1 MITGRE
7 EQFQRTAALMGEE
20 AIQWLGASTVAVFG
34 IGGVGGFCVE
44 ALARA
49 GVGKLVLFDGDSVEK
64 TNLNRQLIALHSTIG
79 QAKVEVMKER
89 ILDICP
95 QIEVEADNCFFLPD
109 QSANIPFQEYDYI
122 VDAVDTVTAK
132 VELIVQAARHRIPVI
147 SCMGTGNK
155 FDPTRFQVAD
165 IYETAVCP
173 LARVMRRELKARGIK
188 RCKVVYSRETAVH
201 TELGRTPGSVS
212 FIPPVAGL
220 ILAGEVIKD
229 LTIRYQNAGE
239 YKNRY

>member
-7 EQFQRTAALMGEE
+7 EQFQRTAALLGEE
-20 AIQWLGASTVAVFG
+20 AIHWLGASTVAIFG
-34 IGGVGGFCVE
+34 VGGVGGFCVE

-49 GVGKLVLFDGDSVEK
+49 GVGKLVLFDGDSIEES
-64 TNLNRQLIALHSTIG
+64 NINRQIIATHSTIG
-79 QAKVEVMKER
+79 QAKVEAMKER

-95 QIEVEADNCFFLPD
+95 EIEVEAHACFFLPEH
-109 QSANIPFQEYDYI
+109 SGSIPFQEYDYI
-122 VDAVDTVTAK
+122 IDAVDTVTAK
-132 VELIVQAARHRIPVI
+132 VELVMQAEKHHVPVI

-155 FDPTRFQVAD
+155 LDPTRFQVAD
-165 IYETAVCP
+165 IYETSVCP

-188 RCKVVYSRETAVH
+188 RCKVVYSKETALH

-229 LTIRYQNAGE
+229 LVTHYQNVGE
-239 YKNRY
+239 YKSKW

>member
-20 AIQWLGASTVAVFG
+20 AVRWLGASTVAVFG

-49 GVGKLVLFDGDSVEK
+49 GVGKLVLFDGDKVEE

-79 QAKVEVMKER
+79 RTKVEVMKER

-95 QIEVEADNCFFLPD
+95 QIEVEAHACFFLPD
-109 QSANIPFQEYDYI
+109 QSAKVPFQKYDYI
-122 VDAVDTVTAK
+122 VDAIDTVTAK
-132 VELIVQAARHRIPVI
+132 VELVIQAEKYHVPVI

-165 IYETAVCP
+165 IYETSVCP

-188 RCKVVYSRETAVH
+188 RCKVVYSKETAVH

-220 ILAGEVIKD
+220 ILAGEVIRD
-229 LTIRYQNAGE
+229 LTLRYQNVGE
-239 YKNRY
+239 YKSR

>member
-89 ILDICP
+89 DRK
-95 QIEVEADNCFFLPD
+95 
-109 QSANIPFQEYDYI
+109 S
-122 VDAVDTVTAK
+122 
-132 VELIVQAARHRIPVI
+132 
-147 SCMGTGNK
+147 
-155 FDPTRFQVAD
+155 
-165 IYETAVCP
+165 
-173 LARVMRRELKARGIK
+173 
-188 RCKVVYSRETAVH
+188 VV
-201 TELGRTPGSVS
+201 
-212 FIPPVAGL
+212 
-220 ILAGEVIKD
+220 
-229 LTIRYQNAGE
+229 
-239 YKNRY
+239 

>member
-1 MITGRE
+1 
-7 EQFQRTAALMGEE
+7 MGEE

-95 QIEVEADNCFFLPD
+95 QIEVEAHNCFFLPD